1 MLGGHRKPAED
12 TGGTVVQMKVGLS
25 ERVLASSTHSSHFLR
40 LSSRKTKNSVFLSKA
55 DPGLVHPWMDLE
67 L

>member
-40 LSSRKTKNSVFLSKA
+40 LSSRKTNNSVFLSKA